1 MDSQDNQAVDS
12 VAQPV
17 TTEPP
22 QQPPTKQPRFSKKRK
37 MIFVGILVVV
47 ILLGI
52 GAYFLLNKS
61 TTSKTAR
68 SQSSEKSMV
77 VTEKICFLRVGYLN
91 CVDDKGESKVRYD
104 LPDLGAGVDIQTL
117 VSSTDGSQYLAS
129 SVTSVYP
136 AKYSL
141 WLIDSKLENAEEI
154 KNIPLDGN
162 TFGLAPT
169 FSHDGKSI
177 LLSFNSE
184 EDSEPKLFRYTISSK
199 KLERIGTIYGRNPVE
214 TKDGRILYTGRQSV
228 DYRPSVVDANG
239 ENNEVLDS
247 FATGS
252 VVDGV
257 FYFSYDYNSDSIYAG
272 TYIKSTGSEKAEYK
286 NVVQTLSKA
295 ESGDKLTYL
304 QGDIAKAGGSSG
316 DIVTIMNA
324 KILVLHT
331 GNTILLFNKKDG
343 HLIKT
348 IDKTGTFVGLFTKK
362 QIAQLKVS
370 KQQTE
375 QVEETIGG
383 YDSAPPELQ
392 ELAKNLLKELQTGGS
407 GSCGTEEAY
416 VGIGEVL
423 ENRFV
428 WISSGCEN
436 AGGSSLYV
444 KDNGVWIATAI
455 EKNSQDCSDVDK
467 YKIPKSIVAVCYVG
481 NVEREN
487 TY

>member
-1 MDSQDNQAVDS
+1 MDSQDT
-12 VAQPV
+12 QPV
-17 TTEPP
+17 TSDPP
-22 QQPPTKQPRFSKKRK
+22 QQPPAKQPRFSKKRK
-37 MIFVGILVVV
+37 MIFAGILVIIV
-47 ILLGI
+47 LLSLGT
-52 GAYFLLNKS
+52 YFLLNKS
-61 TTSKTAR
+61 TTSKTTL

-77 VTEKICFLRVGYLN
+77 VTEKICFLRFEYLN

-104 LPDLGAGVDIQTL
+104 LSKLGSDQDIDTL
-117 VSSTDGSQYLAS
+117 VSSADGSQYLAS
-129 SVTSVYP
+129 SIDSSAYP

-141 WLIDSKLENAEEI
+141 WLMDSKLENAEELQ
-154 KNIPLDGN
+154 NIPLDDN

-199 KLERIGTIYGRNPVE
+199 KLERIGTVHGSDPVE

-228 DYRPSVVDANG
+228 DYRPSIVDADG
-239 ENNEVLDS
+239 KNNEVLDS

-257 FYFSYDYNSDSIYAG
+257 FYFSYDYDSDSIYAG
-272 TYIKSTGSEKAEYK
+272 TYIKPAGSKKAEYK
-286 NVVQTLSKA
+286 NVVQTLSQA
-295 ESGDKLTYL
+295 ESGDKVTYL
-304 QGDIAKAGGSSG
+304 KGDIAQSGGSSEDG
-316 DIVTIMNA
+316 VAVMNE
-324 KILVLHT
+324 KTLVLHSR
-331 GNTILLFNKKDG
+331 NTIGLFNKKDG
-343 HLIKT
+343 ALIKS

-375 QVEETIGG
+375 QIEETIGS

-392 ELAKNLLKELQTGGS
+392 ELAKKLLKELQTS
-407 GSCGTEEAY
+407 GSCGQEESY

-428 WISSGCEN
+428 WISTGCETG
-436 AGGSSLYV
+436 GGSSLYV
-444 KDNGVWIATAI
+444 KDNGVWIKTTV

-467 YKIPKSIVAVCYVG
+467 YKIPKSIVPVCYVG